1 MRPDASEVIRFAER
15 PPRALS
21 SARCRA
27 RIAATTIQ
35 AIATESGVAVPTIYD
50 AFGSKRG
57 LLEAARLV
65 MLRDSRIPELMA
77 EAIGEPD
84 PGRKLDLAA
93 RWLRLQMES
102 SYDVIRAF
110 REASR
115 ADPDAAADHRRIL
128 DRRARSLEGFVAS
141 VRPHLAQDVSVRTAN
156 DVLWAFSN
164 EELYRELVAER
175 GWSHDRYERWLARTL
190 RAQLLGEQSQGH
202 LTRQRNMTA

>member
-1 MRPDASEVIRFAER
+1 MKDVKPRLITHRQRQALETRGRVVAAARKLFATR
-15 PPRALS
+15 GY
-21 SARCRA
+21 
-27 RIAATTIQ
+27 AATTIQ
-35 AIATESGVAVPTIYD
+35 AIATECGVAVPTIYD

-57 LLEAARLV
+57 ILEAARLV
-65 MLRDSRIPELMA
+65 MLMDAQIPELMT

-93 RWLRLQMES
+93 RWLRRQMET
-102 SYDVIRAF
+102 SYDVIQAF

-115 ADPDAAADHRRIL
+115 ADPDAAADHRNIL
-128 DRRARSLEGFVAS
+128 DRRAKSLEGFVAS

-156 DVLWAFSN
+156 DILWAFSN

-190 RAQLLGEQSQGH
+190 RAQLLGEQWE
-202 LTRQRNMTA
+202 RR

>member
-1 MRPDASEVIRFAER
+1 MNHRQRQALETRGRIVAAARKLFATR
-15 PPRALS
+15 GY
-21 SARCRA
+21 
-27 RIAATTIQ
+27 AATTIQ

-57 LLEAARLV
+57 ILEGARLA
-65 MLRDSRIPELMA
+65 MLRHSQIPELMA

-93 RWLRLQMES
+93 RWLRRQMES
-102 SYDVIRAF
+102 SYDVIQAF

-128 DRRARSLEGFVAS
+128 DRRAKSLEGFVAS
-141 VRPHLAQDVSVRTAN
+141 LRPHLAQDMSVRTAN
-156 DVLWAFSN
+156 DILWAFSN

-175 GWSHDRYERWLARTL
+175 GWSHDRYELWLARTL
-190 RAQLLGEQSQGH
+190 RAQLL
-202 LTRQRNMTA
+202 R

>member
-1 MRPDASEVIRFAER
+1 MTDVKLGPINHRQRQALETRGKIVAAARKLFATR
-15 PPRALS
+15 GY
-21 SARCRA
+21 
-27 RIAATTIQ
+27 AATTIQ
-35 AIATESGVAVPTIYD
+35 AIAGECGVAVATIYD

-57 LLEAARLV
+57 ILEGARLV

-102 SYDVIRAF
+102 SYDVIQAF

-115 ADPDAAADHRRIL
+115 ADPEAAADHRRIL
-128 DRRARSLEGFVAS
+128 DRRAKSLEGFVAS
-141 VRPHLAQDVSVRTAN
+141 LRPHLAQDISVRNAN
-156 DVLWAFSN
+156 DILWAFSN

-190 RAQLLGEQSQGH
+190 RMQLLGAPS
-202 LTRQRNMTA
+202 NVS